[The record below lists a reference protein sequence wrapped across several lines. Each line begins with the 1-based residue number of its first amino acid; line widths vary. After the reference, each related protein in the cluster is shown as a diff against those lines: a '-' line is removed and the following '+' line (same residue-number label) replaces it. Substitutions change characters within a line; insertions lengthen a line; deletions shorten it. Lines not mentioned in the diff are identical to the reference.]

1 MLGSIT
7 PLGERARGR
16 RWGVTVAA
24 YLGGTAVG
32 GAAIGAAI
40 GAVGGRLPS
49 GWSVSARLLTVGA
62 VAALGVLLDA
72 GVLGLRLPTTARQVN
87 EAWMSRY
94 RGWLYGA
101 GFGLQLGVGVV
112 TVVTTSALYTS
123 LVAAL
128 LTGTA
133 RGGALVGLTFGLT
146 RGATIF
152 AGGRIR
158 RPDQLARVHALLSRS
173 DRPARAGAVA
183 AQGIV
188 VAVIAAGALR

>member
-16 RWGVTVAA
+16 RWSVTVAA

-32 GAAIGAAI
+32 GVAIGAGI
-40 GAVGGRLPS
+40 GAVGGRLPWD
-49 GWSVSARLLTVGA
+49 WSVSARLLTVGA
-62 VAALGVLLDA
+62 VAAIGALFDA

-101 GFGLQLGVGVV
+101 GFGLQLGFGVV

-128 LTGTA
+128 LTGTV

-146 RGATIF
+146 RGAAIF
-152 AGGRIR
+152 AGGWVR

-173 DRPARAGAVA
+173 DRPTRAGALA